1 MLTIVVKEGTTCSTY
16 GCCPLILIQVSIA
29 RLGGVRLSLR

>member
-1 MLTIVVKEGTTCSTY
+1 MLTIVGKERTTCGAY
-16 GCCPLILIQVSIA
+16 GCCPLIQVSIA

>member
-16 GCCPLILIQVSIA
+16 GCCPIIQVSIA